1 MAGTMTKIDHEAALE
16 WAANLS
22 GQAFSN
28 DRNIAL
34 TYIAMHAE
42 HKLLETKL
50 AAAKAEVARLTFEEM
65 FHIESVLD
73 IFLKE
78 TADKQARVIDVIRAA
93 QEKITAI
100 LEQANRDGL
109 IDFKALEASKVKLRP
124 R

>member
-1 MAGTMTKIDHEAALE
+1 MNKIDHDAALE

-50 AAAKAEVARLTFEEM
+50 ADAKAEIKRLRE
-65 FHIESVLD
+65 
-73 IFLKE
+73 
-78 TADKQARVIDVIRAA
+78 
-93 QEKITAI
+93 I
-100 LEQANRDGL
+100 LEFLPDDDA
-109 IDFKALEASKVKLRP
+109 ALDAKIGELK
-124 R
+124 